1 MVGLHKCVRRL
12 VRVGVSRL
20 HVYRGRLPCNT
31 LLNKHKRTLTT
42 HPSSSCAYTL
52 STTTNQV
59 FITVMDF
66 VIYGMDPIQDSHAPF
81 GMPGAAHAIIMVLGR
96 YPGEGPGDENSML
109 LAFLKVLLWFTLLIF
124 AVVIGRLVIH
134 HMCLRDKCRINMFEG
149 DQGTF
154 AVMGMTAVAFLYAGS
169 FVYNALVAVLG
180 GPDVL
185 AVTSS
190 LDVQLRCELR
200 GGYRVGCFEV
210 GWGGGGGGPRFTS
223 WSLGGGWCAMG
234 YERQP
239 RLLLRCLLRCLTT
252 CVDGYSYRWV
262 FMERGASRIA
272 S

>member
-1 MVGLHKCVRRL
+1 
-12 VRVGVSRL
+12 
-20 HVYRGRLPCNT
+20 
-31 LLNKHKRTLTT
+31 
-42 HPSSSCAYTL
+42 
-52 STTTNQV
+52 
-59 FITVMDF
+59 MDF

-200 GGYRVGCFEV
+200 GGYRVGWFEV
-210 GWGGGGGGPRFTS
+210 GWGGSPFHLLVS
-223 WSLGGGWCAMG
+223 WWWMV
-234 YERQP
+234 R
-239 RLLLRCLLRCLTT
+239 
-252 CVDGYSYRWV
+252 DG
-262 FMERGASRIA
+262 I
-272 S
+272 

>member
-1 MVGLHKCVRRL
+1 MVGLIYKCVCAAWCALACLHLYRGQLPVQCSLNIHKC
-12 VRVGVSRL
+12 
-20 HVYRGRLPCNT
+20 
-31 LLNKHKRTLTT
+31 TLTPTPRPSRT
-42 HPSSSCAYTL
+42 HTL

-81 GMPGAAHAIIMVLGR
+81 GMAGASQAIIMVLGR

-109 LAFLKVLLWFTLLIF
+109 LAFLKVLLWFSLLFF

-190 LDVQLRCELR
+190 LDVQLR
-200 GGYRVGCFEV
+200 
-210 GWGGGGGGPRFTS
+210 
-223 WSLGGGWCAMG
+223 
-234 YERQP
+234 
-239 RLLLRCLLRCLTT
+239 
-252 CVDGYSYRWV
+252 
-262 FMERGASRIA
+262 
-272 S
+272 